1 MNKQE
6 LSEQLQQNLLT
17 DFDGLVSDQ
26 ILDRMC
32 DIVNNTI
39 TRYESSKKI

>member
-17 DFDGLVSDQ
+17 ELDGVSDQ

-39 TRYESSKKI
+39 MRYESSK

>member
-1 MNKQE
+1 MNKRE

-17 DFDGLVSDQ
+17 EFDGASDQ

-39 TRYESSKKI
+39 TRYESS

>member
-1 MNKQE
+1 MNKRE

-17 DFDGLVSDQ
+17 EFEGISNQ

-39 TRYESSKKI
+39 TRYESS

>member
-1 MNKQE
+1 MNKRE

-17 DFDGLVSDQ
+17 EFEGVSDQ

-39 TRYESSKKI
+39 IRHESSK

>member
-1 MNKQE
+1 MNKKE
-6 LSEQLQQNLLT
+6 LSEQLQQELLT
-17 DFDGLVSDQ
+17 EFEGVSDQ

-39 TRYESSKKI
+39 IRYESSK

>member
-1 MNKQE
+1 MNKRE

-17 DFDGLVSDQ
+17 EFDGVSDQ

-39 TRYESSKKI
+39 MRYDDKV

>member
-1 MNKQE
+1 MNKRE

-17 DFDGLVSDQ
+17 EFEGVSDQ

-32 DIVNNTI
+32 GIVNNTI
-39 TRYESSKKI
+39 MKYESSK